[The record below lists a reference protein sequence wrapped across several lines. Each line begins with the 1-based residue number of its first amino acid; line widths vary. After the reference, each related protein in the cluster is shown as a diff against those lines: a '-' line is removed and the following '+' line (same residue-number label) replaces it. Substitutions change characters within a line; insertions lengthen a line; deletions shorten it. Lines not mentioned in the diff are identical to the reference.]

1 MWISFVLHLDG
12 WNLAEL
18 CLIGFVGRLT
28 WHGSQM
34 SQVPNLWLIRLHSIL
49 HYKHRIRKD
58 TRVPGCSLFSELRQK
73 GIDVLASV
81 ISWLMQDPRNASWW
95 KCCWWILILSSRLDT
110 WSSYIECCKLR
121 GLIWAWKIWACCS
134 GHWQRCYRQCAAH
147 NDGCDSKSLSYV
159 QCQVFVCSL
168 FDISSDIYV
177 LCSMALLEETEKDS
191 ILLATQHGIIRQ
203 SFLPNLRLSLRG
215 QLWGNLAVGREQLQ
229 RSSLWLCR
237 QHWNDLKMLSLIMQ
251 HVFFVLIL
259 HFSGCRVQFP
269 LGRASTLVTLNCLS
283 MICVI

>member
-34 SQVPNLWLIRLHSIL
+34 SQVSNLWLIRLHSIL
-49 HYKHRIRKD
+49 RYKHRIRKD

-81 ISWLMQDPRNASWW
+81 ISWLMQDPRNESWW

-121 GLIWAWKIWACCS
+121 GLIWAWKYERAVQDTGNGVTGNVQLIMM
-134 GHWQRCYRQCAAH
+134 GVTL
-147 NDGCDSKSLSYV
+147 SLEVMCNVRYLFALCLIFRVIYIYIYTYYV
-159 QCQVFVCSL
+159 QWHCLRKRRKTAFCWQPSMASYGSCS
-168 FDISSDIYV
+168 FQIYV
-177 LCSMALLEETEKDS
+177 
-191 ILLATQHGIIRQ
+191 
-203 SFLPNLRLSLRG
+203 
-215 QLWGNLAVGREQLQ
+215 
-229 RSSLWLCR
+229 
-237 QHWNDLKMLSLIMQ
+237 
-251 HVFFVLIL
+251 
-259 HFSGCRVQFP
+259 
-269 LGRASTLVTLNCLS
+269 
-283 MICVI
+283 